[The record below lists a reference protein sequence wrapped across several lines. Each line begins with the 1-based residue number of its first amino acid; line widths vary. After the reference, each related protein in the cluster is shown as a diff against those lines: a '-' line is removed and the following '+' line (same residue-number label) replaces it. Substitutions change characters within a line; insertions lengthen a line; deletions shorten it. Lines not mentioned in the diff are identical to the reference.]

1 MFEHSFDILIVPRVA
16 AQDLRLKISE
26 SIVTTTHHAKENVEH
41 VELARSG
48 HFTLRITFRIAIS
61 LLAHFVYLPLVMQSV
76 VIPVGIGAWRLRTA
90 CLSRHD
96 DLVDAEDRPDRLG
109 RQLDRP

>member
-1 MFEHSFDILIVPRVA
+1 MPRIAV
-16 AQDLRLKISE
+16 QDLPVSKSAHLC
-26 SIVTTTHHAKENVEH
+26 IVTTTHHAKENLKH
-41 VELARSG
+41 VKLARIS
-48 HFTLRITFRIAIS
+48 HLALRITFRIAIS

-90 CLSRHD
+90 RLSRHD

-109 RQLDRP
+109 RQLDCP